1 MKKIL
6 IHLLVVGSLVGCATA
21 PVASLPGS
29 DSTSTRKLAA
39 WNEIGSTL
47 ATDVLVGVVPP
58 DELKPVQTVQTG
70 VDVFY
75 IKSRSYVGVDV
86 VDPAVARF
94 DLSSASIGRGL
105 YVDFGSEMLTKVVEV
120 TLAER
125 GVRLVKS
132 PAEADL
138 VLRGSASYWAQSW
151 PYPPR
156 RFILDQRIDEGA
168 LSDANLGI
176 SSGKRSLPHAAF
188 DLAPAYVL
196 RSADPITFSIGLVA
210 TLIEQS
216 GLNAAL
222 RDVKAE
228 EQRMQQESYL
238 LMDCYDK
245 DTRKKKM
252 CISEGQLME
261 SYRRKIRVEAVDL
274 RAYLGRPEA
283 SKSDYKAS
291 RIIARRIL
299 QRADTNIHLAELLG
313 HLANE
318 LGVGA
323 TDLSGAKP

>member
-1 MKKIL
+1 MNKVLLTL
-6 IHLLVVGSLVGCATA
+6 IISSALVGCATA
-21 PVASLPGS
+21 PVATLPGN

-58 DELKPVQTVQTG
+58 DALKPIDAVQTG
-70 VDVFY
+70 VDVFH
-75 IKSRSYVGVDV
+75 IKPHSYVGVDV
-86 VDPAVARF
+86 VDPAAARF
-94 DLSSASIGRGL
+94 DLSPASIGRGL
-105 YVDFGSEMLTKVVEV
+105 YVDFGSAMLTKAVEV

-125 GVRLVKS
+125 GVKLVSS

-138 VLRGSASYWAQSW
+138 VLRGYASYWAQSW

-176 SSGKRSLPHAAF
+176 SSGKRSLPHAAY
-188 DLAPAYVL
+188 DLAPAYVF
-196 RSADPITFSIGLVA
+196 RGADPITFSIGLVA

-216 GLNAAL
+216 GLSAAL
-222 RDVKAE
+222 RDVRADE
-228 EQRMQQESYL
+228 LRMQQESYL

-245 DTRKKKM
+245 DSRKKQM
-252 CISEGQLME
+252 CISEGQLMD

-283 SKSDYKAS
+283 SKSDYKSA

-299 QRADTNIHLAELLG
+299 QRADTEIHMAELLG
-313 HLANE
+313 HVANE
-318 LGVGA
+318 LSAGE
-323 TDLSGAKP
+323 KP